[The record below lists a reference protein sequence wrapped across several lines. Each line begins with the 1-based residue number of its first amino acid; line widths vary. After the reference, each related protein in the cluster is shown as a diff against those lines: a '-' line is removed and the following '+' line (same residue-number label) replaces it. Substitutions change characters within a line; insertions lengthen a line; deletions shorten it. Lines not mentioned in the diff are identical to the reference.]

1 MSGRSQSPDADP
13 TVVARDIVVRAL
25 AASPRSRAELA
36 DRLARRHVP
45 VEAAEA
51 VLDRFTEV
59 GLVDDRAY
67 AEAVVHAGQSG
78 RGLGKRALAA
88 ELARRGVP
96 DPLAREALAQVGP
109 DDERRAA
116 QRLVAKRLPSL
127 ARQPRVVAER
137 RLAGMLAR
145 KGYPSGLIWAVVQQ
159 ALDGHDDPPELP
171 DGPQGA
177 ASP

>member
-1 MSGRSQSPDADP
+1 
-13 TVVARDIVVRAL
+13 VARDIVIRAL

-45 VEAAEA
+45 AEAAEV

-67 AEAVVHAGQSG
+67 AETVVHAGQSG
-78 RGLGKRALAA
+78 RGLGKRAIAV

-96 DPLAREALAQVGP
+96 DALAREALAQIDP

-116 QRLVAKRLPSL
+116 QRLVAKRMSSL
-127 ARQPRVVAER
+127 AGQPRAVAER

-145 KGYPSGLIWAVVQQ
+145 KGYPSGLIRAVVQQ
-159 ALDGHDDPPELP
+159 ALAGREKPP
-171 DGPQGA
+171 GPTRQV
-177 ASP
+177 